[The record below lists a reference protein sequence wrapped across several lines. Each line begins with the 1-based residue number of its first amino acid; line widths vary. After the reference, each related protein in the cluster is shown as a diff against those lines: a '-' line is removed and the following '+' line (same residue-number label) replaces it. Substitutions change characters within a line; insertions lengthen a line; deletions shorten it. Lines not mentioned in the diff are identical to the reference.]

1 MIIKN
6 VGMKAVDSGVY
17 KAMRNRAIFSKFL
30 MERTKIIGNLGMGSS
45 LSERS
50 NRFFSSN
57 INEKKKGIAFSSLLQ
72 LSQISYHRDLE
83 YCYKVDPNNFELLLN
98 YLKVCFSW
106 VKKTKVIE
114 PKRWLQKRD
123 QRIQNGQKI
132 QERYIKW
139 RWVLPDLETI
149 LPCVRTCM
157 YFWFLLKKSWKKPKI
172 KEISMKIMQCWLW
185 FCICCMS
192 IRRIFKICLAEV
204 SEAQG

>member
-114 PKRWLQKRD
+114 PKR
-123 QRIQNGQKI
+123 
-132 QERYIKW
+132 
-139 RWVLPDLETI
+139 
-149 LPCVRTCM
+149 
-157 YFWFLLKKSWKKPKI
+157 
-172 KEISMKIMQCWLW
+172 
-185 FCICCMS
+185 
-192 IRRIFKICLAEV
+192 
-204 SEAQG
+204 